1 MSANNAPYDQVVAT
15 QTYLIVDGENIDAT
29 IGNSLFNRRP
39 NPEERPRWDRVRD
52 FAGDAWGLPVKPLFF
67 LNASNGAMPMSFV
80 QALLAMEYRPVPL
93 SGSATDKVVDLGI
106 KAMLAAISERDGD
119 VLLASHDGDF
129 VPEVQTLLEG
139 GHRVGILALREFVST
154 GLRELEGVE
163 IFDLEHDAHAFT
175 SPLPRVRIIPIEDF
189 DPTQFL

>member
-1 MSANNAPYDQVVAT
+1 MAT

-52 FAGDAWGLPVKPLFF
+52 FAVEAGDQPVKPLFF

-80 QALLAMEYRPVPL
+80 QALLAMDYRPVPL
-93 SGSATDKVVDLGI
+93 AGSSTEKVVDLGI
-106 KAMLAAISERDGD
+106 KRMLEAIAERGGD

-129 VPEVQTLLEG
+129 VPEVEELLAG
-139 GHRVGILALREFVST
+139 GHRVGILGLREFVST
-154 GLRELEGVE
+154 GLAGLEGLE
-163 IFDLEHDAHAFT
+163 LFDLEHDAHAFT
-175 SPLPRVRIIPIEDF
+175 SPLPRVRIIPIEEF
-189 DPTQFL
+189 DPAQFL